1 MKLFRLL
8 TTTAITTMAVAAMAV
23 SASAALT
30 ATYTAPTTDAA
41 GSVTLSGIET
51 TAEQKT
57 LLILN
62 NDATNVVNTDI
73 VQIDQD
79 ATLTSVA
86 VGDLAA
92 TIDAANQTA
101 IDAYEAGEKNADTYA
116 TLTAAWTASTN
127 YYVRV
132 GGDGTIEKYTLVVNT
147 TKTMPTAPSTGG
159 EEEPSPIEGYY
170 KGDANMDDW
179 VDGNDAKEVLK
190 YGVGLPSTL
199 DDLWDD
205 SSAGEEEK
213 YILELVETNE
223 DSWIDGTDATEILK
237 FGVGL
242 PSEVDKYYEDIEF

>member
-147 TKTMPTAPSTGG
+147 TKTMPTAPST
-159 EEEPSPIEGYY
+159 EPEVPDVPPSPSDYLKGDVNMDEWIDSSDALEMLRFEAELDGYIY
-170 KGDANMDDW
+170 DEADDEIKYLGDANDDEW
-179 VDGNDAKEVLK
+179 I
-190 YGVGLPSTL
+190 
-199 DDLWDD
+199 D
-205 SSAGEEEK
+205 SSDALEALKLEAEIESN
-213 YILELVETNE
+213 YIVQ
-223 DSWIDGTDATEILK
+223 
-237 FGVGL
+237 
-242 PSEVDKYYEDIEF
+242 YE

>member
-116 TLTAAWTASTN
+116 TLTAAWKASTD
-127 YYVRV
+127 YFVRV
-132 GGDGTIEKYTLVVNT
+132 GGDGTIEKYTLEVKT
-147 TKTMPTAPSTGG
+147 TKALPEAPSTEPEVPDVPEGTLVEQGYGDLDESG
-159 EEEPSPIEGYY
+159 EPDPYDASLILSWYGYELELSDEQLE
-170 KGDANMDDW
+170 KGDIDTSGEPDPY
-179 VDGNDAKEVLK
+179 DASLILSW
-190 YGVGLPSTL
+190 YGYEL
-199 DDLWDD
+199 DD
-205 SSAGEEEK
+205 
-213 YILELVETNE
+213 N
-223 DSWIDGTDATEILK
+223 
-237 FGVGL
+237 FGL
-242 PSEVDKYYEDIEF
+242 Y